1 MDAVKLLVFV
11 AVYFQGCFS
20 TERKKSFSPCKDASK
35 GSLYDYTMNDIHG
48 VKLDEKFYKNQVTLV
63 MNVATFWGLTM
74 QYLQLNELLEKY
86 NKDKDDDAKCS
97 FKVLAVPCNQF
108 GLQEPGENAYEI
120 LNGLK
125 YVRPGHG
132 FTLNHDIKLL
142 EKTEVN
148 GKNENKMFSF
158 LKVINI
164 NEIYNMISWTVE

>member
-1 MDAVKLLVFV
+1 
-11 AVYFQGCFS
+11 
-20 TERKKSFSPCKDASK
+20 
-35 GSLYDYTMNDIHG
+35 
-48 VKLDEKFYKNQVTLV
+48 
-63 MNVATFWGLTM
+63 M

-148 GKNENKMFSF
+148 GKNENKMFTF
-158 LKVINI
+158 LKNRCPAPDNFIDDLDKIKWSPVRNDDITWNFEKFLV
-164 NEIYNMISWTVE
+164 NHNGQPYRRYSPVVEPKEITEDIEKLIKQCTQDSS